1 MLASINDACK
11 GRMGQIDR
19 IALSCWLRYAKK
31 KKTHI
36 DSTHVPSDT
45 RDEGVDACHRSNM
58 FVNEIPSSPDTV
70 LIN

>member
-1 MLASINDACK
+1 MPARVAWVKSTVLLCRVGSATP
-11 GRMGQIDR
+11 
-19 IALSCWLRYAKK
+19 KK
-31 KKTHI
+31 KKHI